1 MWYPD
6 VNQILF
12 KKWIRYYNNMYVFG
26 LFLHIRNP
34 HIFNYNKNKKIL
46 KQILMTFLRIIFI
59 KKKN

>member
-1 MWYPD
+1 
-6 VNQILF
+6 
-12 KKWIRYYNNMYVFG
+12 MYVFG

-46 KQILMTFLRIIFI
+46 KQILMTFLKIILK